1 MGFVPRLTSQGMR
14 SSRFYSIMPSPWAGI
29 KPLNDYWPAG
39 NCTSY
44 AIGRW
49 LEICNGDIAKM
60 SGLLTDYARLTG
72 RRNGGNWY
80 AASPSI
86 QAGKSNPQPG
96 DIKVTK
102 RGTQDGWGHVSVVE
116 EVHEDFIIVSE
127 SKYTARV
134 YFDTET
140 AYKANNWRM
149 NWEVNASYS
158 FEGFLRMGGISG
170 GVVPAIQMPTKWVV
184 RVGEGQYLNE
194 TEELNN
200 AVMAYV
206 ALTRADQTLT
216 LEACCGILGNMY
228 GEVTLNPGCLQVGR
242 PSAGGLVG
250 WDPLTKWS
258 HEASL
263 RGIPWTDGDGQCE
276 WVLTDKYW
284 DYSGGVWT
292 LHTGFWTDSYA
303 GGMTYDEFKHST
315 ATPETLAELFCLAY
329 EKAGTPH
336 MPTRTSKARYYYDY
350 LMGVL
355 PNMTNQLPPPE
366 PPRLFLWGNRYFD
379 IKIR

>member
-1 MGFVPRLTSQGMR
+1 MPYVPRLTSQGMM
-14 SSRFYSIMPSPWAGI
+14 SSSFYSVVPAPWNSI
-29 KPLNDYWPAG
+29 RPLNSYYPRG

-44 AIGRW
+44 CIGRW
-49 LEICNGDIAKM
+49 LEIANGDTSKM
-60 SGLLTDYARLTG
+60 SGLLSQAPAG
-72 RRNGGNWY
+72 QRNGGNWY
-80 AASPSI
+80 GKSPLL

-102 RGTQDGWGHVSVVE
+102 RGTQDGWGHVAVVE
-116 EVHEDFIIVSE
+116 EVHEDSLIVSE
-127 SKYTARV
+127 SMYTSKV
-134 YFDTET
+134 YFQTET
-140 AYKANNWRM
+140 AYRDLDWRM
-149 NWEVNASYS
+149 RWEYNVGYT
-158 FEGFLRMGGISG
+158 FEGFLRMGGASG
-170 GVVPAIQMPTKWVV
+170 GVVPAIQMPTEWVV

-200 AVMAYV
+200 AVMGYV
-206 ALTRADQTLT
+206 ALTRADPNLT

-276 WVLTDKYW
+276 WVLSDKYW
-284 DYSGGVWT
+284 NYSGGVWT
-292 LHTGFWTDSYA
+292 LYSGFWSPSYA
-303 GGMTYDEFKHST
+303 GGMTYTEFKHST

-336 MPTRTSKARYYYDY
+336 MERRTEKARYYYEY
-350 LMGVL
+350 LLGNL
-355 PNMTNQLPPPE
+355 PFMTNQLPPPE